1 MGNSWGYLKPSTKR
15 EDFFFLPPFFFPPSP
30 PPEPPTTG
38 VGPRV
43 RGGTHR
49 SVSGRGEGRC
59 GAGMECGDCASAAA
73 ERLHLMR
80 CARSC
85 RSPRSPETRNQL
97 VCTCVKTNPEPW
109 QVPRGAWPFFFLF
122 PHPEET
128 HSVINTWGGFLTFA
142 HLLDEVNGKKRP
154 HLGCS
159 SAPLPPCAERAARRA
174 HPAKAAGGCGV
185 PVSLGAAPAL
195 RGARSIG
202 AVSAG

>member
-1 MGNSWGYLKPSTKR
+1 
-15 EDFFFLPPFFFPPSP
+15 
-30 PPEPPTTG
+30 
-38 VGPRV
+38 
-43 RGGTHR
+43 
-49 SVSGRGEGRC
+49 
-59 GAGMECGDCASAAA
+59 MECGDCASAAV

-85 RSPRSPETRNQL
+85 RSLRSPETRNQL

-109 QVPRGAWPFFFLF
+109 QVANLPALGERGLFFFLF

-128 HSVINTWGGFLTFA
+128 HSVINIWGGFLTFA

-195 RGARSIG
+195 RGARSNG